1 MAEGPKQRMSVGYFD
16 DSSLLRRVHRERV
29 VALGGPRA
37 LLMQAAHPLAVS
49 GLLAHSSA
57 LDEPYERLERTAEVL
72 NAIGFGTRAEAD
84 RLTAGVRRA
93 HARVRGRLATAAG
106 PFPAGTEYRADDP
119 RLLMWILYT
128 LVDSSLVVYQR
139 FVGDLSAAER
149 SAYWDD
155 YKVVGELFG
164 LERSQMP
171 DTLADLEA
179 YGAGMLAGGELVVT
193 DWARSRAREIVLEPP
208 VGVALRPLV
217 EAVNFVTVALL
228 PDRIREAYGFSVL
241 PPAPVRRFVT
251 AGAAEYVR
259 RAVLPFL
266 PGSLR
271 LTPAAR

>member
-1 MAEGPKQRMSVGYFD
+1 MSAGYFD

-49 GLLAHSSA
+49 GLLAHSAA

-72 NAIGFGTRAEAD
+72 NAIGFGTRDEAD
-84 RLTAGVRRA
+84 RLTAEVRRA
-93 HARVRGRLATAAG
+93 HTRVRGRLAKAAG

-119 RLLMWILYT
+119 HLLMWILYS

-139 FVGDLSAAER
+139 FVSPLSAAER
-149 SAYWDD
+149 AAYWED

-164 LERSQMP
+164 LDRSEMP

-179 YGAGMLAGGELVVT
+179 YGAGMLAGGELVVN

-208 VGVALRPLV
+208 VPAPLRPLV
-217 EAVNFVTVALL
+217 EAVNFVTVAML
-228 PDRIREAYGFSVL
+228 PDKIREAYGFSVL
-241 PPAPVRRFVT
+241 PPVPVRRVVT
-251 AGAAEYVR
+251 AGAAEYIR
-259 RAVLPFL
+259 RAVLPLL
-266 PGSLR
+266 PGRLR